1 MADAVTQ
8 ESFKKISV
16 NKSPKRSTSVIILV
30 SSSTEKTQVFKST
43 NAFCKMLRV
52 CWHVRSDSTQSSS
65 DTAHLKMLG
74 TSYLFLCCRCSQLKL
89 VKSRCFHAPE
99 WGSFF
104 SPISS
109 DWIMRTGQG
118 LACRS
123 HSTRINHPA
132 QHVTAGM
139 GLLHIRLGFHE
150 FSSSIFPTS
159 SKPCLFLNVHLLY
172 NRQMC

>member
-1 MADAVTQ
+1 MQ
-8 ESFKKISV
+8 SR
-16 NKSPKRSTSVIILV
+16 KSHLKRFRSTNHWKEARQSSFWSAQAQRKHRFSNQQMRFVKCFV
-30 SSSTEKTQVFKST
+30 S
-43 NAFCKMLRV
+43 R
-52 CWHVRSDSTQSSS
+52 HVRSDSAQSSS